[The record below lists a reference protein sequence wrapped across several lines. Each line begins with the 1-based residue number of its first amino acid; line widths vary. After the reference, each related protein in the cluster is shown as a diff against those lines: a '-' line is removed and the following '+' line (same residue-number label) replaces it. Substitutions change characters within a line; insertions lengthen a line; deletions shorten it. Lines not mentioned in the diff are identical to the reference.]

1 MCIEE
6 MPNSIIQLFDILFV
20 NKVLGELILPVDGD
34 SILFCCQIIVI
45 GDLLRRIIL
54 VHSSLLLIITWYQR
68 ASLLSLLQM
77 VKYNLYSWE
86 GNVIITNY
94 EWLLYIVV
102 YHRCNAYS

>member
-6 MPNSIIQLFDILFV
+6 MPNSIIQLFDILFF
-20 NKVLGELILPVDGD
+20 NKVLHTLSVK
-34 SILFCCQIIVI
+34 IIVI

-102 YHRCNAYS
+102 YHRCNVYS